1 MNSRL
6 NRLSIWEAGIT
17 EHKFLFFFTIT
28 MNKNRF
34 ASVVFLLCAVCW
46 VLSGILMLSSGSV
59 SLFAVDIALA
69 AVFISLSVLFQRKAQ
84 KEIL

>member
-6 NRLSIWEAGIT
+6 SRLNTWEAGTT
-17 EHKFLFFFTIT
+17 EHKFHFFTIT
-28 MNKNRF
+28 MNGNRV

>member
-1 MNSRL
+1 
-6 NRLSIWEAGIT
+6 
-17 EHKFLFFFTIT
+17 

-46 VLSGILMLSSGSV
+46 MISGILALSGSSV
-59 SLFAVDIALA
+59 SQFAVDIALA

-84 KEIL
+84 KERQ